1 MTRTVQRILDI
12 LKERNLLLER
22 GSTEASPEAEKKP
35 LDSRARVVKE
45 LVDTERKYVQD
56 LEILQEYM
64 RCLEREEIV
73 SKDLIH
79 NLFLNLNQLVDF
91 QRRFLIRVETQ
102 NDLQPEQQNWGNLF
116 VQYVRF
122 SQDAE
127 VSALR
132 RSSNVYRKNH
142 LLCMNHTLPTFTVPS
157 FWLRSRENN

>member
-1 MTRTVQRILDI
+1 VTKTVTKILDI
-12 LKERNLLLER
+12 LKERNLLLNR
-22 GSTEASPEAEKKP
+22 GNSDQSADTSEKKP
-35 LDSRARVVKE
+35 LDNRMRIVKE

-102 NDLQPEQQNWGNLF
+102 NDMPPEQQDWGNLF
-116 VQYVRF
+116 VQYV
-122 SQDAE
+122 STQA
-127 VSALR
+127 
-132 RSSNVYRKNH
+132 
-142 LLCMNHTLPTFTVPS
+142 PS
-157 FWLRSRENN
+157 KLTAV

>member
-12 LKERNLLLER
+12 LKERNLLLDR

-64 RCLEREEIV
+64 RRLEREEVV

-102 NDLQPEQQNWGNLF
+102 NHLQPEQQNWGNLF
-116 VQYVRF
+116 VQYVCLPLEAGLFAVDGR
-122 SQDAE
+122 
-127 VSALR
+127 LI
-132 RSSNVYRKNH
+132 RK
-142 LLCMNHTLPTFTVPS
+142 
-157 FWLRSRENN
+157 